1 MKIHFIKTNIE
12 SAILTYTKT
21 QIMSFSLTI
30 SAFQQFFFKLII
42 IDTTF
47 SSKTFLALNEH
58 IFFWTTRTRI
68 RKSNN

>member
-30 SAFQQFFFKLII
+30 SAFQQFFFLINH
-42 IDTTF
+42 T
-47 SSKTFLALNEH
+47 SYN
-58 IFFWTTRTRI
+58 FF
-68 RKSNN
+68 